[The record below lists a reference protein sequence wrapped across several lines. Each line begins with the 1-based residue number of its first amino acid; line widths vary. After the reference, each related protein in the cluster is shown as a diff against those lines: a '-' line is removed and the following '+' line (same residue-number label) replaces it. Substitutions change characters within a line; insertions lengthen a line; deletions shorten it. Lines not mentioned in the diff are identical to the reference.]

1 MVVAHNLSASN
12 ANRNLGV
19 STGTIK
25 KHTEKLSS
33 GYKINRAAD
42 DAAGLTI
49 SEKMRSQ
56 IRGLTQASANAQD
69 GISFVQTADG
79 TLDEVSAMLKRS
91 KELAVKASTETL
103 TEADRAAI
111 QSEIK
116 SICDEI
122 DRVQESSTF
131 NDFRIFSE
139 AGYPPSEAGV
149 VNDVSPVNAETNI
162 PVVITLG
169 MIDANG
175 DIVGTTTGLTT
186 GTANSFAAGS
196 NEEKMANFL
205 KGAVSSAVGQLQSA
219 YPDLMAAASTG
230 GVEIG
235 LELGNIDGVGTT
247 LAYVRAGRMTSGT
260 STTITYT
267 LRVDT
272 SDYNPANI
280 DSWTDAQKSDLAA
293 TIAHEMTHAIMFDTM
308 PSGMFGSLPEWFVEG
323 TAQTSSGDGGW
334 VHRNPSDE
342 YLQSKIKD
350 LYGNPYGTGYLAAMY
365 LGHLAGGGDAAGS
378 SINPATIKAGLDDVL
393 TEVAKGKSLSNAIK
407 DKVPGY
413 NDLASFE
420 SAFVN
425 GDNNVFQFAKN
436 LMNQVGASGAGSLLG
451 GSLNATETTVFPAS
465 VGTTAPAGNYNLNP
479 SVQAVGVGYTGAPMP
494 VPASQSYG
502 DGKGRDIYLQV
513 GAANRDEQRIKVKRF
528 NISCDSL
535 FEGQKMDVST
545 AESARSS
552 LARIDVADANVSK
565 IRSYYGAI
573 QNRLEHTISNLDNV
587 VENTTA
593 AESQIRDTD
602 MAKEMVDYT
611 KMNVLIQAGNAMLS
625 QAMQTPQNVLQLLQ

>member
-219 YPDLMAAASTG
+219 YPDLMDAASTG
-230 GVEIG
+230 GVQIG

-247 LAYVRAGRMTSGT
+247 LAYVRAG
-260 STTITYT
+260 
-267 LRVDT
+267 
-272 SDYNPANI
+272 
-280 DSWTDAQKSDLAA
+280 
-293 TIAHEMTHAIMFDTM
+293 
-308 PSGMFGSLPEWFVEG
+308 
-323 TAQTSSGDGGW
+323 
-334 VHRNPSDE
+334 
-342 YLQSKIKD
+342 
-350 LYGNPYGTGYLAAMY
+350 
-365 LGHLAGGGDAAGS
+365 
-378 SINPATIKAGLDDVL
+378 
-393 TEVAKGKSLSNAIK
+393 
-407 DKVPGY
+407 
-413 NDLASFE
+413 
-420 SAFVN
+420 
-425 GDNNVFQFAKN
+425 
-436 LMNQVGASGAGSLLG
+436 
-451 GSLNATETTVFPAS
+451 
-465 VGTTAPAGNYNLNP
+465 
-479 SVQAVGVGYTGAPMP
+479 
-494 VPASQSYG
+494 
-502 DGKGRDIYLQV
+502 
-513 GAANRDEQRIKVKRF
+513 
-528 NISCDSL
+528 
-535 FEGQKMDVST
+535 
-545 AESARSS
+545 
-552 LARIDVADANVSK
+552 
-565 IRSYYGAI
+565 
-573 QNRLEHTISNLDNV
+573 
-587 VENTTA
+587 
-593 AESQIRDTD
+593 
-602 MAKEMVDYT
+602 
-611 KMNVLIQAGNAMLS
+611 
-625 QAMQTPQNVLQLLQ
+625 